1 MNINFISKFN
11 FGDFSI
17 DEDTQPIIIDS
28 GGDTIK
34 AGFGGEDFPR
44 IIFPTVIGR
53 ERSGSPFAYL
63 SLQWKGSPIT
73 WCVGEE
79 IKSYIGKIRLIYPI
93 QNGIITNW
101 DDMEKIWNHIFY
113 NELRVAPEEHPVLLT
128 ENPLNPKINREKII
142 QIMFE
147 TFSVPYFYL
156 ANQSVLSLY
165 QSAKTSGIVIEIGHS
180 ASYVVPVYENFALNH
195 FVTKSNLSGKNIN
208 EYLIKMLN
216 EKGYSFSSYNQREII
231 KDIKEKI
238 CYVAFDFDEEIEIS
252 NQKKSFFQK
261 DYEVNDE
268 NFFQMYDKKVIEIGN
283 ERFKCSECLFK
294 PSLIESDEKGI
305 HNMIYDSIMKCNQE
319 IQKDLLQNIVLS
331 GGTTM
336 IQGIEER
343 IHKEINKLLPFDTNL
358 EIISSPERQYS
369 SWIGGSILSTFPN
382 FETNCISQE
391 EYDEIGPIMVN
402 RKCF

>member
-1 MNINFISKFN
+1 MNINPISKFN

-17 DEDTQPIIIDS
+17 EKDIQSIIIDS

-53 ERSGSPFAYL
+53 P
-63 SLQWKGSPIT
+63 
-73 WCVGEE
+73 
-79 IKSYIGKIRLIYPI
+79 KSYGGMMFGMYQRDSFVGDEALNRRIQPILTYPL

-101 DDMEKIWNHIFY
+101 DDMEKIWHHTFY

-147 TFSVPYFYL
+147 TFNVPYFYL

-180 ASYVVPVYENFALNH
+180 ASYSVPVYENFALNH

-216 EKGYSFSSYNQREII
+216 EKGYSFSSYYKREII

-261 DYEVNDE
+261 DYEVNDNE
-268 NFFQMYDKKVIEIGN
+268 FIQVGN

-319 IQKDLLQNIVLS
+319 TQKDLLQNIVLS

-382 FETNCISQE
+382 FETNCISKE
-391 EYDEIGPIMVN
+391 EYDEIGPIMIN
-402 RKCF
+402 RKLF